1 MPQRATITGCIL
13 EGSSLTSAPC
23 AAWFASRAKS
33 RVMRSYSCSSL
44 RAGFRS
50 ISAMYL
56 CFFISPRWLDAL
68 KVSGPLMPKWVNSI
82 SPCSSKM
89 ALPSSSRVRVT
100 FFSARPIIFLQ
111 SGSRL
116 TRLTRLGTGST
127 RVCPA
132 CCASR

>member
-1 MPQRATITGCIL
+1 MVGQQGKVPGDAVVELLFAEGGLEVDLRVIL
-13 EGSSLTSAPC
+13 VL
-23 AAWFASRAKS
+23 F
-33 RVMRSYSCSSL
+33 M
-44 RAGFRS
+44 
-50 ISAMYL
+50 
-56 CFFISPRWLDAL
+56 SPRWLDAL
-68 KVSGPLMPKWVNSI
+68 RVSGPLMPKWVNSI

-89 ALPSSSRVRVT
+89 ALSSSNRVRVT

-132 CCASR
+132 